1 LENGVAEHPIA
12 ARQRQEWERI
22 RRTGVWPFAIRRG
35 LLRGVLLGV
44 VVIAILELSAGH
56 PIGFASLR
64 DPAVLLRFAVAVAL
78 FSVGGVVSSYARWRS
93 LDLRFGAR
101 AEE

>member
-1 LENGVAEHPIA
+1 MAEHPIA

-35 LLRGVLLGV
+35 LLRGVPMGLV
-44 VVIAILELSAGH
+44 IIAILQLVEGH
-56 PIGFASLR
+56 PLGFASLR
-64 DPAVLLRFAVAVAL
+64 DPEILVRFLVAVVL
-78 FSVGGVVSSYARWRS
+78 FSLGGVVSSYARWRS
-93 LDLRFGAR
+93 LDLRYGAH